1 MNNFWDFEVW
11 GLLNI
16 VAVLLSALLLA
27 NVLKRKIGFLRVSLI
42 PTSVLGGLILLVI
55 SLTYYLITGN
65 VMFDTEFFGGDGLQT
80 MELIT
85 YHTLALGFIATTLK
99 SSKKTKSKERG
110 KEIFNTGVT
119 TVSTYLIQAIFGLG
133 ITMLVALIA
142 TDFFTAAGVLLPF
155 GFGQGT
161 GQALNYGMIY
171 ENDYGFVGGKSFG
184 LTVAALGFL
193 SASIGGVIYLNV
205 MKRKGKIKLMPEQT
219 EKLTGKDVQEDDEIP
234 MNGSMDKLTV
244 QLAFVLVAYILSF
257 LAMYGLGLLLPGM
270 KSVIFGFNFL
280 IGVLTATLVKVVLK
294 LLKKKSVVKRQYI
307 NNFLLTRTSNFF
319 FDVMVVAGIAAIRL
333 ELIKDYWAVLLIL
346 GVVGLVITY
355 FYNLLVAKVLFKKY
369 EHEQFLM
376 MYGMLT
382 GTASTGIILL
392 REIDGEFKTPAAEN
406 LVFQNFPAI
415 VFGFPMML
423 LATLA
428 PKEPVLTLIILVAFF
443 AVMNLLL
450 FRAQIFRRGKKAVA
464 PLSDEHVA
472 QSDEQGA
479 EQDDKQKEEN
489 V

>member
-1 MNNFWDFEVW
+1 MESFWDFKVW
-11 GLLNI
+11 GMLNI

-27 NVLKRKIGFLRVSLI
+27 NVLKRKIGFLRGSLI
-42 PTSVLGGLILLVI
+42 PTSVLGGLILLLI
-55 SLTYYLITGN
+55 SLAYYLITGN
-65 VMFDTEFFGGDGLQT
+65 VMFDTEFFGGSGIETL
-80 MELIT
+80 EIIT

-99 SSKKTKSKERG
+99 SSTKKSSKERN

-119 TVSTYLIQAIFGLG
+119 TVSTYLLQAIFGLG
-133 ITMLVALIA
+133 ITMLVALIVQ
-142 TDFFTAAGVLLPF
+142 DFFAAAGVLLPF
-155 GFGQGT
+155 GYGQGT

-193 SASIGGVIYLNV
+193 SASIGGVFHLNM
-205 MKRKGKIKLMPEQT
+205 MKRKGKLKLASEEM
-219 EKLTGKDVQEDDEIP
+219 EKLTGKDVQEDGEIP

-244 QLAFVLVAYILSF
+244 QIAFIVVAYLLAFLV
-257 LAMYGLGLLLPGM
+257 MYALGLLLPGM

-294 LLKKKSVVKRQYI
+294 FLKKKSVIKRQYT

-355 FYNLLVAKVLFKKY
+355 LYNLLVAKVLFKKY
-369 EHEQFLM
+369 ENEQFLM

-392 REIDGEFKTPAAEN
+392 REIDGDFETPAAEN
-406 LVFQNFPAI
+406 LVYQNFPAI

-428 PKEPVLTLIILVAFF
+428 PTRPLLTFGILVAFF
-443 AVMNLLL
+443 AVMNVLL
-450 FRAQIFRRGKKAVA
+450 FRSKIFKRRKIATSA
-464 PLSDEHVA
+464 TALQD
-472 QSDEQGA
+472 QGA
-479 EQDDKQKEEN
+479 EEQDSAGSKRE
-489 V
+489 